1 MMQIPCIFLK
11 WHCSHE
17 PMACLRG
24 LCPFPNK
31 GSGKMRN
38 KTPCGANSHFGGSN
52 FMKRLVT
59 LVLAAGLVLSAAS
72 GAQAIEFKASGQWL
86 MGFNAADGSLVNKTR
101 GQGEKMKKA
110 NNEDIFSAGQRIRLQ
125 LDAIASESLSGTVF
139 FEIGDTTW
147 GQAKTGGALGA
158 DQTIIEV
165 KRAYI
170 DWAVPNTELKVR
182 MGLQGLALPNA
193 AGGSAVLDDDVAAVV
208 ASYQFNENVGLTLS
222 WARPYNDNYE
232 GTDRHPNDKD
242 NFLDNMDLISLA
254 VPLKF
259 EGIEATPWVMY
270 GILGQNVFRNDKGMN
285 NDEAYYGNGNYRNFY
300 TTSGYGPNNGRWNTT
315 GDFVRRHANTSAFWA
330 GLPVKLTLWDPLNI
344 EFDINYGYVESQ
356 GRGTFEGGKKYSTER
371 EGWLAKA
378 LVEYKMDWGT
388 PGILGWYSSGDD
400 GNPGNGS
407 ERMPSVSP
415 CGNFT
420 SFMGDGNWGWASS
433 GRIYDRN
440 LSYAGTWGVGL
451 QVRDMS
457 FLEDLKHTFRAVY
470 WGGTNS
476 PSMAKYANSPWSWS
490 SGTEDGSIG
499 DPEHYLTTH
508 DGILEFNL
516 VNSYQI
522 YENLEVNLELGYMV
536 NFIDQDTWKRSVN
549 GMQQGYEKQDAYK
562 AQLIFAYTF

>member
-1 MMQIPCIFLK
+1 
-11 WHCSHE
+11 
-17 PMACLRG
+17 
-24 LCPFPNK
+24 
-31 GSGKMRN
+31 MRN

-101 GQGEKMKKA
+101 QGGKMKKA
-110 NNEDIFSAGQRIRLQ
+110 NNEDVFSAGQRIRLQ

-147 GQAKTGGALGA
+147 GKAEEGGALGA
-158 DQTIIEV
+158 DGKIIEV

-208 ASYQFNENVGLTLS
+208 ASYQFNENVGATLS
-222 WARPYNDNYE
+222 RARPYNDNYE
-232 GTDRHPNDKD
+232 GTDRYPNDKD

-259 EGIEATPWVMY
+259 DGIEVTPWVMY
-270 GILGQNVFRNDKGMN
+270 GTLGQNVFRN
-285 NDEAYYGNGNYRNFY
+285 NDIQKPYGNGNYRNFY
-300 TTSGYGPNNGRWNTT
+300 TTSGYGPNNGRWHTQ
-315 GDFVRRHANTSAFWA
+315 GDFDRRKATTSAFWA

-356 GRGTFEGGKKYSTER
+356 GRGWMTDGENFKRYSTER

-476 PSMAKYANSPWSWS
+476 PSMVKYANSPWSWG
-490 SGTEDGSIG
+490 SGTEGGGVNDV
-499 DPEHYLTTH
+499 EHYLTTH

>member
-1 MMQIPCIFLK
+1 
-11 WHCSHE
+11 
-17 PMACLRG
+17 
-24 LCPFPNK
+24 
-31 GSGKMRN
+31 
-38 KTPCGANSHFGGSN
+38 
-52 FMKRLVT
+52 MKRLVT

-86 MGFNAADGSLVNKTR
+86 MGFNAADGNLVNKMR
-101 GQGEKMKKA
+101 GADGRKTKA
-110 NNEDIFSAGQRIRLQ
+110 DNADIFSAGQRIRLQ

-147 GQAKTGGALGA
+147 GKAEEGGALGA
-158 DQTIIEV
+158 DGKIIEV

-242 NFLDNMDLISLA
+242 NYLDNMDLISLA

-259 EGIEATPWVMY
+259 DGIEATPWVMY
-270 GILGQNVFRNDKGMN
+270 GTLGQNVFRGGDG
-285 NDEAYYGNGNYRNFY
+285 YGNGNYRNFY
-300 TTSGYGPNNGRWNTT
+300 TTSGYGPNNGRWNNKD
-315 GDFVRRHANTSAFWA
+315 GDTLDRRHANTSAFWA

-344 EFDINYGYVESQ
+344 EFDINYGYVQSQ
-356 GRGTFEGGKKYSTER
+356 GRGTMTDSYGHDKRYSTER

-433 GRIYDRN
+433 GAIYDRN

-476 PSMAKYANSPWSWS
+476 PTMAKYAVSPWSWG
-490 SGTEDGSIG
+490 SGTEGGGVG
-499 DPEHYLTTH
+499 DVEHYLTTH

-536 NFIDQDTWKRSVN
+536 NFIDQDTWKRAGSSL
-549 GMQQGYEKQDAYK
+549 GDSYEKQDAYK